1 MSVYVKRN
9 PPLSLANVLYFEK
22 KKRKIVVVVVHYET
36 RSLNTLSGNG
46 HNYICSAETLC
57 IYAIDFY

>member
-22 KKRKIVVVVVHYET
+22 KKLRKT
-36 RSLNTLSGNG
+36 LNTLSGNG
-46 HNYICSAETLC
+46 HN
-57 IYAIDFY
+57 IYAALKHYVYIY